1 VPTSRS
7 QARPVRFAL
16 LDLSADGGAGGEQ
29 ARVEFVSNSYASKDA
44 ARRAKLNGQPAWAH
58 ALPT

>member
-16 LDLSADGGAGGEQ
+16 LDLSADGGAGDRIRSFVERIEQ
-29 ARVEFVSNSYASKDA
+29 LGTELQE
-44 ARRAKLNGQPAWAH
+44 LNEQE
-58 ALPT
+58 